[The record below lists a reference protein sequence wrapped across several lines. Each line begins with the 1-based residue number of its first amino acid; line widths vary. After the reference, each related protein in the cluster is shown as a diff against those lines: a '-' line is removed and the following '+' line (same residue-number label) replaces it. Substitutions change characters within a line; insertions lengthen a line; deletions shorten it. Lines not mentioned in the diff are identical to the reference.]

1 MDNQKKE
8 YLLPVLFIIAT
19 TTMVLCIL
27 PASSVNAQQSI
38 TIEDEIPTLFVVGQA
53 EKEISPDQAKIA
65 LALENT
71 APNANLAR
79 KNNADKMTNII
90 SVLRSN
96 GLTNENIST
105 TIFEIR
111 PNYDYE
117 NNANKIVSYTAINNI
132 ILTISANANLSA
144 FIDPAVNS
152 GVNRVDSIEFIAS
165 ENIKMGYY
173 NELLKEAYVN
183 AKEKADILSTE
194 GGFLLNGV
202 KKIELSTDE
211 EILQRNFDSYSYGAS
226 AAEKTSAPSTPII
239 PQKNTIRV
247 TLPVIFYITNQN
259 LQQPPSS

>member
-1 MDNQKKE
+1 M
-8 YLLPVLFIIAT
+8 
-19 TTMVLCIL
+19 L
-27 PASSVNAQQSI
+27 PASSVNGQQSI
-38 TIEDEIPTLFVVGQA
+38 TIEDEKPTIFVVGQA
-53 EKEISPDQAKIA
+53 EKEISPDQARIA

-105 TIFEIR
+105 TNFEIR

-117 NNANKIVSYTAINNI
+117 NNNYNKIVSYTAINNI
-132 ILTISANANLSA
+132 ILTVSANANLSS
-144 FIDPAVNS
+144 FLDPAVNS
-152 GVNRVDSIEFIAS
+152 GANRVDSIEFIAS
-165 ENIKMGYY
+165 ENIKRGHY

-183 AKEKADILSTE
+183 AKEKADILSAE
-194 GGFLLNGV
+194 GDFLLNGV
-202 KKIELSTDE
+202 KKIELSPDE
-211 EILQRNFDSYSYGAS
+211 GILQRNFDSYSYGAT

-259 LQQPPSS
+259 LQPPPA